1 MTKEF
6 LKIFDEQ
13 YNEIGIATRD
23 DAHDNG
29 YWHEVFHCWLLSQE
43 GETDYLILQI
53 RSAQKKDY
61 PNLLDITAAGH
72 LLADETIEDG
82 VREVEE
88 ELGINVSIKQLS
100 SIGMLRYAIETEK
113 MKDREHAH
121 VFLYRGLF
129 NWDQFSLQEE
139 EVAGLVKVKWTD
151 FCRLWVGEQDTIP
164 IIDRSILD
172 PRQSDELNTNITQ
185 AHFVPHPPSFYQDVI
200 RLIQPLLVNKG
211 GS

>member
-1 MTKEF
+1 MTKEY

-13 YNEIGIATRD
+13 YQEIGIATRD
-23 DAHDNG
+23 EAHHKG

-88 ELGINVSIKQLS
+88 ELGINVSIKQLTS
-100 SIGMLRYAIETEK
+100 VGMLHYAIETEK

-121 VFLYRGLF
+121 VFLHSGVFHLE
-129 NWDQFSLQEE
+129 QFSLQEE
-139 EVAGLVKVKWTD
+139 EVAGLVKVKWGD
-151 FCRLWVGEQDTIP
+151 FCQLWAGELDSIP
-164 IIDRSILD
+164 IIEQTIIKPL
-172 PRQSDELNTNITQ
+172 QKGQLKATVTKE
-185 AHFVPHPPSFYQDVI
+185 HFVPHPPSFYQDVI
-200 RLIQPLLVNKG
+200 KMIAPFVVNKG
-211 GS
+211 GM